1 MSDKIHFEV
10 ISSLGKKIRVTKDYW
25 NKIVETKHRI
35 IDGKED
41 LVKSALE
48 NPNEIRVSRKDAKVY
63 LFYRKLNGKYCC
75 VVTKHL
81 NGDGFI
87 VTAYITDR
95 IKIGDKYE
103 AD

>member
-1 MSDKIHFEV
+1 M
-10 ISSLGKKIRVTKDYW
+10 
-25 NKIVETKHRI
+25 
-35 IDGKED
+35 
-41 LVKSALE
+41 KSALE

-103 AD
+103 AN